1 MNPNKMKNLLSF
13 IIMTGILVSNCS
25 RKENSEPKIDY
36 KGSAYVKFLASNVI
50 DSIDIETVFWSYF
63 PNNNRE
69 IKRNLKILKDDNYY
83 LEINMIIPALVEFT
97 INKDPFTT
105 YLIPG
110 DTLEIILKQESVNQN
125 KSITSYFI
133 DDEIFN
139 YCQEK
144 FKKFGYYMIIDN
156 HGPLRLRWFL
166 KMITTHKQFDTQI
179 AEADS
184 VQNISVNFLEDNSK
198 YLPEWFL
205 KMERNNI
212 KYSIANCK
220 MLFWGSLTNFSR
232 KEYHI
237 VNVPI
242 YNPEAHLSFEYY
254 RFINAYFS
262 HGNPVENNITGTQRM
277 LRILNK
283 EYPRIDSSLRGDIK
297 SFYITGVI
305 EELYIGSN
313 SDIEASDVDF
323 FIKSHN
329 LNFSNEEQKYIDNE
343 KDIALNKQLDLASL
357 KPGDSAPGFDLKD
370 ITGKNHK
377 LSDFKGKIIYLHFWA
392 TWCGPCLGELPVLN
406 KIVNDVNSDKVAF
419 VNVCLDNDIDK
430 WKQIISKQK
439 LLGMNLVCDGNR
451 SKSLESLYKISSI
464 PHYTLIDKNGL
475 IIKNNCVRPG
485 NITTEISQL
494 LGKE

>member
-1 MNPNKMKNLLSF
+1 MKNLLFF
-13 IIMTGILVSNCS
+13 IILTGFLVSGCS
-25 RKENSEPKIDY
+25 GKKGSEPKIDY
-36 KGSAYVKFLASNVI
+36 NGSAYVKFVASNVI

-83 LEINMIIPALVEFT
+83 LEINMIIPSLVEFT
-97 INKDPFTT
+97 INKDAFTT

-110 DTLEIILKQESVNQN
+110 DTLEIKLKQESVNQD
-125 KSITSYFI
+125 KSITRYFI

-139 YCQEK
+139 YCQKK

-166 KMITTHKQFDTQI
+166 RMITTQKQFDTQI

-184 VQNISVNFLEDNSK
+184 VQNISINFLEDNSK
-198 YLPEWFL
+198 DLPEWFL
-205 KMERNNI
+205 KMEKNNI

-220 MLFWGSLTNFSR
+220 LLFWGSLTNFSR
-232 KEYHI
+232 KEVHI
-237 VNVPI
+237 VNVPV

-254 RFINAYFS
+254 RFINGYFS
-262 HGNPVENNITGTQRM
+262 HGNPVENNITGTLRM
-277 LRILNK
+277 LMILNK
-283 EYPRIDSSLRGDIK
+283 EFPGIDSSLRGEIK
-297 SFYITGVI
+297 SFYITGDI
-305 EELYIGSN
+305 AELYSGSN
-313 SDIEASDVDF
+313 SDLEVSEVDL
-323 FIKSHN
+323 FIKSHS
-329 LNFSNEEQKYIDNE
+329 LNFSKEEQKYIDDE
-343 KDIALNKQLDLASL
+343 KGITLNRQVDLASL

-377 LSDFKGKIIYLHFWA
+377 LSDFKGKLIYLHFWA

-406 KIVNDVNSDKVAF
+406 KLITDVKSNKIVF
-419 VNVCLDNDIDK
+419 INVCLDNDYTK
-430 WKQIISKQK
+430 WESIIKEKK
-439 LLGMNLVCDGNR
+439 LLGINLICDDNW
-451 SKSLESLYKISSI
+451 SKSLDSLYKISSI
-464 PHYTLIDKNGL
+464 PHYTLIDQNGL

-485 NITTEISQL
+485 NITKEISRL